1 MPSTAAATASSRQR
15 RRKAKDTS
23 SSIDDALE
31 QKLRKK
37 KQQEKVYQDKLEAKI
52 RQKQK
57 AAYSSNNNDGDDD
70 DDDYEEEK
78 LEEGMISS
86 RHSSGGGDNTS
97 LTSSKKKRKK
107 KKQRPSSSPT
117 NSYKSLDNNA
127 NTQTDENG
135 QPLFTKGGGDVR
147 NKPPPSLADIEA
159 ARKAAIDPL
168 RAAEAEREKDKQK
181 VNPKFADLHETGQ
194 WGKLSEWEKRGI
206 AVVTLGVIG
215 VAIWL
220 GIQFGGGGGGGEETV
235 DNLNN
240 VPRTR
245 QPTLSPSM
253 TPTLAPTVTGYRLT
267 TGLSMMKLLS
277 PSIALPNNPEALK
290 GAKTRSG
297 STPQMLAAEFIL
309 YDDAQNVSVR
319 DPTFLERYALAVF
332 YYANGGCSGDW
343 ITGTNWMD
351 PVNATNHCGVTGGDG
366 RWHGVFCNLQGRVT
380 EVKMNGNYVT
390 WKLPREFA
398 AFTEL
403 STLEV
408 SDNRMVGEL
417 PSEAI
422 SMPKLF
428 TLLLNN
434 NDFEGDFP
442 FDVVKQGAASL
453 DTLWIQ
459 ENSKLSGRVPTSFCS
474 LGSITLDC
482 ANFEPQPVYVS
493 PDSTE
498 TTFVAD
504 CKAEPEGIS
513 PREYTCNTEL
523 GVPVEKPV
531 DAPLPAPR
539 VCGTPAVGT

>member
-1 MPSTAAATASSRQR
+1 MLP
-15 RRKAKDTS
+15 
-23 SSIDDALE
+23 
-31 QKLRKK
+31 
-37 KQQEKVYQDKLEAKI
+37 
-52 RQKQK
+52 
-57 AAYSSNNNDGDDD
+57 
-70 DDDYEEEK
+70 
-78 LEEGMISS
+78 S
-86 RHSSGGGDNTS
+86 RHSGGDNTS
-97 LTSSKKKRKK
+97 MSSSKNSRRKK
-107 KKQRPSSSPT
+107 KKKRPSSSSSPSSST
-117 NSYKSLDNNA
+117 KSLDN
-127 NTQTDENG
+127 TKVDETTTG
-135 QPLFTKGGGDVR
+135 QPLFTKGGNDVR
-147 NKPPPSLADIEA
+147 NKPPPSLSDIEA
-159 ARKAAIDPL
+159 ARQAAAIDPL
-168 RAAEAEREKDKQK
+168 RAAEAKREKDKQK

-194 WGKLSEWEKRGI
+194 WGGLSTWEKYGI
-206 AVVTLGVIG
+206 CVVTVGVIG

-220 GIQFGGGGGGGEETV
+220 GIQFGGGSGGSEGVEKNAN
-235 DNLNN
+235 NLG
-240 VPRTR
+240 VQTR
-245 QPTLSPSM
+245 APTLTPSM

-267 TGLSMMKLLS
+267 TGLSMMKSIS

-290 GAKTRSG
+290 GAKTQDG
-297 STPQMLAAEFIL
+297 STPQMLAAEFML

-351 PVNATNHCGVTGGDG
+351 PVNATDHCGVSAGGSG

-434 NDFEGDFP
+434 NDFEGVFP

-459 ENSKLSGRVPTSFCS
+459 ENSGLSGRVPTSFCS

-482 ANFEPQPVYVS
+482 ANFQPQPVYVS

-504 CKAEPEGIS
+504 CLAEPEGIS

-539 VCGTPAVGT
+539 ICGTPAVGT